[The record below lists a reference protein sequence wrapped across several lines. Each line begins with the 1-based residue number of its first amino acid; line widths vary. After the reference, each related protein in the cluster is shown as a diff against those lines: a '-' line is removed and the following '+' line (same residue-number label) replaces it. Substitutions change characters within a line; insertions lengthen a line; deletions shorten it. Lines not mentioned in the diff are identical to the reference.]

1 MKIYTK
7 VYCKVVNNHMKE
19 PFKSAIPVLEL
30 IEKSGF
36 KAYFVGGSV
45 RDYLLNQP
53 INDIDIASSATPS
66 EIKEI
71 FPKTIDLGIEHGT
84 VMVIYN
90 QSTYEI
96 TTFRSE
102 SDYVDFRRPSQVT
115 FIRSIEDDLARRDFT
130 MNAVAMNRFGEILD
144 PFGGK
149 HDIEAKTIRTV
160 GNASERFS
168 EDALRMLR
176 GIRFV
181 SKLSFKLDKDTR
193 QGILQH
199 NHLLKFIAVERIAA
213 ELDKLFSGEQ
223 VSYAIQL
230 LIETETYKYIPG
242 LTDKGNQ
249 LLELSRLSIQ
259 SLSIDEKWSLL
270 SYLIQKSE
278 KEIKPFLM
286 GLRFSNKRV
295 QQIVSMA
302 NWLDKRSKN
311 SWSIDSVYASGKEI
325 AICVEK
331 LYQAYTGEVDA
342 VAIQKLH
349 TMIEA
354 LPIHS
359 LADIKVSGTNL
370 IEWKRETA
378 GPWVK
383 DLLKEIETEI
393 LYGRL
398 ENTNEVIKEWVT
410 KCNLN

>member
-84 VMVIYN
+84 VMVLHN
-90 QSTYEI
+90 QRTYEI

-102 SDYVDFRRPSQVT
+102 SDYVDYRRPSQVT
-115 FIRSIEDDLARRDFT
+115 FIRSIEEDLARRDFT
-130 MNAVAMNRFGEILD
+130 MNAVAMNRLGEILD

-149 HDIEAKTIRTV
+149 QDIQAKTIRTV
-160 GNASERFS
+160 GMASERFS

-181 SKLSFKLDKDTR
+181 SKLSFTLDKDTHR
-193 QGILQH
+193 GILELG
-199 NHLLKFIAVERIAA
+199 HLLKFIAVERVTA

-223 VSYAIQL
+223 MSIAIQL
-230 LIETETYKYIPG
+230 LIETNIHKYIPG
-242 LTDKGNQ
+242 LTDKENQ

-259 SLSIDEKWSLL
+259 SLSIDEKWAMF
-270 SYLIQKSE
+270 SYLIQKSG
-278 KEIKPFLM
+278 KEVKPFLM
-286 GLRFSNKRV
+286 GLRFSNKRI
-295 QQIVSMA
+295 QQILSMA
-302 NWLDKRSKN
+302 KWLAERSKY
-311 SWSIDSVYASGKEI
+311 SWSLESVYASGKEM
-325 AICVEK
+325 ALCVEK
-331 LYQAYTGEVDA
+331 LYQAYTGEVDSL
-342 VAIQKLH
+342 AIRKLH
-349 TMIEA
+349 TIIEA

-359 LADIKVSGTNL
+359 LADIEVSGTNL
-370 IEWKRETA
+370 IEWKREKA

-393 LYGRL
+393 LHGRL
-398 ENTNEVIKEWVT
+398 ENNNEVIKEWV
-410 KCNLN
+410 KRCNLN

>member
-1 MKIYTK
+1 M
-7 VYCKVVNNHMKE
+7 VNNHMRE

-45 RDYLLNQP
+45 RDYLLDQP

-84 VMVIYN
+84 VMVLYN
-90 QSTYEI
+90 HHTYEI

-102 SDYVDFRRPSQVT
+102 SDYVDYRRPSQVT
-115 FIRSIEDDLARRDFT
+115 FIRSIEEDLARRDFT
-130 MNAVAMNRFGEILD
+130 MNAVAMNRFGVILD

-149 HDIEAKTIRTV
+149 QDIEAKTIRTV
-160 GNASERFS
+160 GTASERFS

-181 SKLSFKLDKDTR
+181 SKLSFILDKETY
-193 QGILQH
+193 QGMKELG
-199 NHLLKFIAVERIAA
+199 HLLGHIAVERIAA

-223 VSYAIQL
+223 MSQAIQL
-230 LIETETYKYIPG
+230 LIETDIHKYIPG
-242 LTDKGNQ
+242 LNDKGTQ
-249 LLELSRLSIQ
+249 LLELSKLSIQ
-259 SLSIDEKWSLL
+259 SLSIDEKWALF

-278 KEIKPFLM
+278 KEVKPFLL

-302 NWLDKRSKN
+302 KWLDERSKN
-311 SWSIDSVYASGKEI
+311 SWSIDSVYTSGKEM
-325 AICVEK
+325 ALCVEK
-331 LYQAYTGEVDA
+331 LYQAYTGE
-342 VAIQKLH
+342 INSHEYQKLH
-349 TMIEA
+349 TIIEA
-354 LPIHS
+354 LPIYS
-359 LADIKVSGTNL
+359 LVDIEVSGTDL
-370 IEWKRETA
+370 IDWKGEKA

-383 DLLKEIETEI
+383 DLLKKIETEI
-393 LYGRL
+393 LHGRL
-398 ENTNEVIKEWVT
+398 ENDNEVIKEWVT
-410 KCNLN
+410 RCNRN